1 MNKFIDTLKKVNVK
15 YYVVALVIIIV
26 AVGFVV
32 LKPSFSKPS
41 TLLEDKVLDGL
52 TITDI
57 SLTEEDGITTY
68 QATVTATANK
78 TVNYIEIVL
87 KDTEKDQNITLI
99 GYVGKSLLEGETS
112 VIKAST
118 DADVMKSDEITY
130 TIK

>member
-32 LKPSFSKPS
+32 FKPSFSKPS

>member
-15 YYVVALVIIIV
+15 YYVVALVVIIV

-32 LKPSFSKPS
+32 FKPSFSKPS